1 MNGLDEEID
10 AETAATHTAVRRY
23 VTMRAVA
30 SEATAALWVAAALA
44 ALAFFW

>member
-10 AETAATHTAVRRY
+10 AETVATHAAVRRY

-30 SEATAALWVAAALA
+30 SEAIAALWVAAAWA
-44 ALAFFW
+44 ALVFVW